1 MNANTILGVNIA
13 MSYLKKIALLGTVS
27 FSLISANT
35 YATTEQAPEVGNGEK
50 TVLVDNTH
58 GQTAG
63 AADWVIDGAFSD
75 YANAIAN
82 KGYKVKELRDESG
95 ITSEQLNG
103 VSMLVIPEANI
114 PFKSAEQQAIL
125 DYVKNGGSVIFI
137 SDHYNAD
144 RNYNRIDSSE
154 IMNGYRRGAFEDMTK
169 GMTEAEKSSKAMQGV
184 TNSDWL
190 SKNFGLRFR
199 FNALNNVKATNI
211 VKGEDGLGI
220 GEGVN
225 AVSMHAGS
233 TIAITN
239 PKIAKGL
246 VYVPDN
252 LSEADKWGHSV
263 DQGVY
268 NGGGVEEGA
277 YIAVSKVGKG
287 KAAFIG
293 DSSMVE
299 DITPKYKRED
309 DGKTKR
315 TYDGFK
321 EEDNGKMLNNL
332 TDWLNQQED
341 YTSFEEKGIT
351 LDKVTALHD
360 FEQPENTTETQKEP
374 WAQPKDGYE
383 WFNRETFAP
392 GSYGSSKV
400 IDPSNPE
407 QPSTNLGNVQLD
419 FPSSVKNGQTF
430 KVTTQLSKAT
440 PNSTINDLKL
450 GMYTEGGTQIGK
462 IGVGNQPGTNF
473 GYSNPAQVKVDANGN
488 ASVTFTVNVK
498 SGVQGNANLR
508 LKQGSKNIVTEPIT
522 VQ

>member
-1 MNANTILGVNIA
+1 MEVNIV
-13 MSYLKKIALLGTVS
+13 MSYLKKISLFGAIVFSVVS
-27 FSLISANT
+27 PSA
-35 YATTEQAPEVGNGEK
+35 YAIFEEAPDIVREEK

-75 YANAIAN
+75 YANAIAD

-95 ITSEQLNG
+95 ITEEQLNN

-114 PFKSAEQQAIL
+114 PFKTIEQQAIL
-125 DYVKNGGSVIFI
+125 NYVQAGGSVIFI

-169 GMTEAEKSSKAMQGV
+169 GMTEAEKSSDAMQNV

-190 SKNFGLRFR
+190 SENFGLRFR
-199 FNALNNVKATNI
+199 FNALNNFKATNI
-211 VKGEDGLGI
+211 VQGENGLGI

-233 TIAITN
+233 TIAITD

-246 VYVPDN
+246 VYLPDN
-252 LSEADKWGHSV
+252 LSEADKWINSV

-277 YIAVSKVGKG
+277 YIAISKVGKG

-309 DGKTKR
+309 NGKTKR
-315 TYDGFK
+315 TYDGYK
-321 EEDNGKMLNNL
+321 EEDNAKMLNNL
-332 TDWLNQQED
+332 TDWLNKQED
-341 YTSFEEKGIT
+341 YTSFQEKGIT

-360 FEQPENTTETQKEP
+360 FEQPENSTETQKEP
-374 WAQPKDGYE
+374 WAQPKNGYE
-383 WFNRETFAP
+383 WFNPKTFAP
-392 GSYGSSKV
+392 GSYGSSKNT
-400 IDPSNPE
+400 DSRNPE
-407 QPSTNLGNVQLD
+407 QSSTNIGNFQLD
-419 FPSSVKNGQTF
+419 FPISVKNGETF
-430 KVTTQLSKAT
+430 KVTAQLSDAV
-440 PNSTINDLKL
+440 PNSTINHLKL
-450 GMYTEGGTQIGK
+450 GMYTKGGTQIGK
-462 IGVGNQPGTNF
+462 IGVGDQQGKNF
-473 GYSNPAQVKVDANGN
+473 GYSSPAEVKVDKNGK
-488 ASVTFTVNVK
+488 ASITFRVNVK
-498 SGVQGNANLR
+498 SGVQGEANIR
-508 LKQGSKNIVTEPIT
+508 LKQGSKNILTESIT
-522 VQ
+522 VQYKTAY